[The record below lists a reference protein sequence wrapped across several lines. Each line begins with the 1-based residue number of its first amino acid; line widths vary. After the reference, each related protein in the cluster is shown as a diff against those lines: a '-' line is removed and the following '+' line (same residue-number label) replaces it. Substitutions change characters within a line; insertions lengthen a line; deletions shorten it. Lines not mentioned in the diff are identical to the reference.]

1 LHMHRIPRD
10 MSVKKLVKL
19 LRRYGYEIKRE
30 TGSHI
35 RLESNLD
42 SKKHRITIPDHSPI
56 KIGTLNNILNDIA
69 EHFKISKEKL
79 VSELFK
85 K

>member
-1 LHMHRIPRD
+1 MHRIPRNL
-10 MSVKKLVKL
+10 SGKELVKL
-19 LRRYGYEIKRE
+19 LRRYGYEIKRT

-42 SKKHRITIPDHSPI
+42 NEKHKITIPDHSHI

-79 VSELFK
+79 VSELFRK
-85 K
+85 